1 MSNNALRTE
10 PPLSSV
16 QAAPSNRSDIISAA
30 EACEILGIHRN
41 TLYKLLETAEIPA
54 FRLTTGGRWRFR
66 RTELESWLQDQE
78 ARRRL

>member
-10 PPLSSV
+10 PPVSTV
-16 QAAPSNRSDIISAA
+16 QTTPSNRSDVISAA
-30 EACEILGIHRN
+30 EACEMLGIHRN

-66 RTELESWLQDQE
+66 RSELERWLEDQE